1 MSHKRKHT
9 NIIFEK
15 EKNLKNNESEKK
27 MGDNLE
33 STWATFICVST
44 ACNSKREETKEGRRK
59 KEKKGR
65 RRKRKR
71 RRGED

>member
-1 MSHKRKHT
+1 
-9 NIIFEK
+9 
-15 EKNLKNNESEKK
+15 

-33 STWATFICVST
+33 STWAAFICVST
-44 ACNSKREETKEGRRK
+44 ACNSKREETKEGRRR

-65 RRKRKR
+65 KRKRNR